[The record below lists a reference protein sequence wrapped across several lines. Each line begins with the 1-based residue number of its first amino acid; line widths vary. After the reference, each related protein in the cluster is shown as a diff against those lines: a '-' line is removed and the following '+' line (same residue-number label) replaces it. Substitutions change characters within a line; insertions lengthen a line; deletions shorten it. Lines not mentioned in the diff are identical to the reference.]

1 MSLLEAPVESPR
13 GGMAQS
19 RSVAP
24 HDQRQDGVEESDPQP
39 RVTSVL
45 SLETELYL
53 PLLSIWYL
61 RQALIHFKM
70 RCTDSHCRNN

>member
-45 SLETELYL
+45 SLETEL
-53 PLLSIWYL
+53 
-61 RQALIHFKM
+61 
-70 RCTDSHCRNN
+70 